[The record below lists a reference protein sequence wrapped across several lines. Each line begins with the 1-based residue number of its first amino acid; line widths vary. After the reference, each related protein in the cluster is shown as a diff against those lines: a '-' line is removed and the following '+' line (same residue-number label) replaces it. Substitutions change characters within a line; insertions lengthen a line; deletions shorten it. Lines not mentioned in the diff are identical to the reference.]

1 MLPEGHTSGQT
12 SLWLSKHGMFEEL
25 TNALRSAVSN
35 LDFCNSSKAYI
46 VVYQSKK
53 RGRLFIV

>member
-1 MLPEGHTSGQT
+1 
-12 SLWLSKHGMFEEL
+12 MFEEL
-25 TNALRSAVSN
+25 TNALRSAASN